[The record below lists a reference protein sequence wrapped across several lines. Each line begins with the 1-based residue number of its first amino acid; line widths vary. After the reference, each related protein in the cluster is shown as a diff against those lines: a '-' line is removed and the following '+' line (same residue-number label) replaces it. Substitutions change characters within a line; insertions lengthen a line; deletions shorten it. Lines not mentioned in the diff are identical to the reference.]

1 MIGTPRM
8 PRRPL
13 LAALAATVSIWPL
26 ASAAIETGREDV
38 QSFIREVAQSHG
50 IEAEY
55 LRTALGNARSQQ
67 SILDAMARPAEK
79 VKPWR
84 DYRAIFITPAR
95 IEAGTAFWKE
105 HESRLNR
112 IAGETGVPIEILIGI
127 VGVETYFGKRTGN
140 YRVLDALATLA
151 FDYPPRSKFF
161 QAELAQFFLLAR
173 DEKLEIDGLTGSY
186 AGAMGPPQFI
196 PSSYRQ
202 YAVDGDGD
210 QRRDLFT
217 NWDDI
222 LGSIAN
228 YFVAHKWQKGQP
240 VAARV
245 TPLQPISHQPG
256 DNKLSANDTVAGLG
270 ERGLRFSTD
279 LAPSAPAGLI
289 ALEGDDGIEYW
300 AGFHNFFVI
309 TRYNRSVMYA
319 LAVHQLGQSIGDMA
333 RSGPDGPLRRA
344 DAL

>member
-1 MIGTPRM
+1 MICKPGM

-13 LAALAATVSIWPL
+13 LAALASVVTAWPL
-26 ASAAIETGREDV
+26 ASVALETSREDV
-38 QSFIREVAQSHG
+38 QAFIREASAAHG
-50 IEAEY
+50 LDTGY
-55 LRTALGNARSQQ
+55 LRDALGRASSQQ
-67 SILDAMARPAEK
+67 AILDAMAKPAEK

-95 IEAGTAFWKE
+95 IEAGVAFWKE
-105 HESRLNR
+105 HEQRLAR
-112 IAGETGVPIEILIGI
+112 IADQSGVPVEILVGI
-127 VGVETYFGKRTGN
+127 IGVETYFGRRTGT
-140 YRVLDALATLA
+140 YRVLDSLATLA

-161 QAELAQFFLLAR
+161 QSELTQFFLLAR
-173 DEKLEIDGLTGSY
+173 DERLSLDALTGSY
-186 AGAMGPPQFI
+186 AGAMGPPQFM

-222 LGSIAN
+222 LGSVAN
-228 YFVAHKWQKGQP
+228 YFVVHKWQKGEA
-240 VAARV
+240 VAARIS
-245 TPLQPISHQPG
+245 PLQPTDHQPK
-256 DNKLSANDTVAGLG
+256 DNKLSAGDTVAGLTG
-270 ERGLRFSTD
+270 RGLRFSTD
-279 LAPSAPAGLI
+279 LPASAPAGLI

-319 LAVHQLGQSIGDMA
+319 LAVHQLGQAIGELA

>member
-1 MIGTPRM
+1 MIRTIRT

-13 LAALAATVSIWPL
+13 LAALASVAIIWPL
-26 ASAAIETGREDV
+26 AAEAIETSREDV
-38 QSFIREVAQSHG
+38 QAFIREVSAAHG
-50 IEAEY
+50 LDTDY
-55 LRTALGNARSQQ
+55 LRNALGSARSQQ
-67 SILDAMARPAEK
+67 AILEAMAKPAER

-84 DYRAIFITPAR
+84 EYRAIFLTAAR

-105 HESRLNR
+105 HESRLSR
-112 IAGETGVPIEILIGI
+112 IADATGVPIEILTGI
-127 VGVETYFGKRTGN
+127 VGVETYFGQRTGN
-140 YRVLDALATLA
+140 YRVLDSLATLA

-161 QAELAQFFLLAR
+161 QAELTQFFLLAR
-173 DEKLEIDGLTGSY
+173 DEKLAIEELTGSY

-240 VAARV
+240 VAARG
-245 TPLQPISHQPG
+245 TPLRPINHQPG
-256 DNKLSANDTVAGLG
+256 DNKLAAGDTVAGLG

-289 ALEGDDGIEYW
+289 ALEGEDGIEYW